1 MNNFGHFTSSNLQF
15 EIEQS
20 LKPNQKG
27 GAANRKRSA
36 IKNIIFAS
44 STTMQSISSQ
54 VATQSFKISREEFLQ
69 EFTEG
74 IYNGGR
80 GMLGKR
86 TEFATLDEIMPRSS
100 KPGSPTTSLGSLPEV
115 STTSEALFSLRNS
128 PPQLEASNCS
138 LASLEA
144 GSFLKALSSPLESTK
159 ALLKHFLY
167 ESITSEAFDL
177 TTYTGLSTQVQDLVQ
192 AFCSTQFK
200 GLQLPTQ
207 TTQLQAEILLE
218 DLLPSSTRL
227 SAQDLSCKRQFKLS
241 VLLGCYM
248 EGLKQQLAK
257 TGKSTDQRAA
267 IRSLY
272 SALYEGPNASID
284 KDSKQNLNVDLS
296 LFETFV
302 NKLLARTLST
312 EETEMTKVILTSK
325 LLSKLKKLPKRP
337 LKSEYHSAVS
347 SVLSSLIDGC
357 ESLEELRQSMQ
368 DGTSDIRVFLL
379 SEICPE
385 CRRET
390 A

>member
-54 VATQSFKISREEFLQ
+54 VATQSFKI
-69 EFTEG
+69 
-74 IYNGGR
+74 
-80 GMLGKR
+80 
-86 TEFATLDEIMPRSS
+86 
-100 KPGSPTTSLGSLPEV
+100 
-115 STTSEALFSLRNS
+115 
-128 PPQLEASNCS
+128 
-138 LASLEA
+138 SLEA

-296 LFETFV
+296 LFQTFV

-312 EETEMTKVILTSK
+312 EETEMTKVI
-325 LLSKLKKLPKRP
+325 
-337 LKSEYHSAVS
+337 
-347 SVLSSLIDGC
+347 
-357 ESLEELRQSMQ
+357 
-368 DGTSDIRVFLL
+368 
-379 SEICPE
+379 
-385 CRRET
+385 
-390 A
+390 